1 MIQYVVVGKVL
12 GMWGKNNEIKV
23 LPLTDNPERF
33 ENLKTVF
40 IASPG
45 TGDGRLKEYAVERTR
60 KHSGYYLLTFS
71 VSCQLDLQSIKKGSL
86 LKVHVNDVPPLEEG
100 VYYYYQL
107 EGLKVVTED
116 SSLVGVVKD
125 IMETGG
131 ISIFVVIGEK
141 EYLIPFID
149 PVIKQV
155 DLKEKRI
162 VIFPMEGLLE

>member
-1 MIQYVVVGKVL
+1 L
-12 GMWGKNNEIKV
+12 GRWGKNNEIKV

-45 TGDGRLKEYAVERTR
+45 GGDDRLKEYSVERAR

-71 VSCQLDLQSIKKGSL
+71 VSCRQHIESIRKGSL

-107 EGLKVVTED
+107 EGLQVVKED
-116 SSLVGVVKD
+116 NSIVGVVKE
-125 IMETGG
+125 IMGTGG
-131 ISIFVVIGEK
+131 TSIFVVQGEK
-141 EYLIPFID
+141 EYLIPFIE
-149 PVIKQV
+149 PVVKKV